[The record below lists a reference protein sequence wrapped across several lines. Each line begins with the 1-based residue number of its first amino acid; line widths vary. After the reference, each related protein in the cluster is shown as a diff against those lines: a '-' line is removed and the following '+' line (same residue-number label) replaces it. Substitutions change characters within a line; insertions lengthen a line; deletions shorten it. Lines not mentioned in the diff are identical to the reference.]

1 MYKILYNDDI
11 IFDPY
16 DENARVSDAKM
27 TGESNKVSYLDFT
40 IALTHPLY
48 DTVAERDGIVKL
60 YSDDTELFE
69 GVIESIET
77 DIYGSKDISCVS
89 ALSYLEDTLV
99 RSYDTSDA
107 GMPTSI
113 DGFFQWLIDQHNAH
127 VLSTNKQFIVG
138 VNQAGGMSTSN
149 IFTGSNTSY
158 PTTFS
163 EITDKILN
171 PYGGYLVLRYEDNLR
186 YLDIYADVHNMNSQI
201 IDFGV
206 NITDF
211 TKTIDTH
218 DQYTAVIP
226 IGSVPQGD
234 NQTNVTIKSYP
245 DGVVSSENYD
255 LVKDGDC
262 VYSVAAVQKY
272 GYREVTYSYDTTD
285 QDTLLQAAIAYLN
298 KTISPSL
305 TLDVKAVDLALYK
318 PDYTHLN
325 IGQAVRIRSKL
336 HDEDEYL
343 VVESVD
349 IDLNNPEQTEY
360 VLGTSY
366 DTLTGQQSGYLR
378 SLNSSI
384 NLALDSAASISSDI
398 NSLNEKAVVS
408 STSEYAIS
416 DSRVDAPDTG
426 WQSGMPDY
434 TVGQYLWQRTT
445 TKYANGVIVVEDPV
459 MITGN
464 GSILVNI
471 HSTNSLSFHNSA
483 IDTTLQLTVI
493 YGSTQV
499 TDINGLHALLGSGAY
514 IQWASVTKDQT
525 VPSII
530 SNTDPMISNDG
541 FSLKISPDNV
551 DTSVT
556 FTASVIVP

>member
-48 DTVAERDGIVKL
+48 DIVAERDGIVKL
-60 YSDDTELFE
+60 YSDDTKLFE
-69 GVIESIET
+69 GVIETIET

-99 RSYDTSDA
+99 RSYNTSDA
-107 GMPTSI
+107 DMPTSI
-113 DGFFQWLIDQHNAH
+113 DGFFQWLIDQHNSH

-138 VNQAGGMSTSN
+138 VNQAGGLSISN

-163 EITDKILN
+163 EITDKILHV
-171 PYGGYLVLRYEDNLR
+171 YGGYLVLRYENDLR
-186 YLDIYADVHNMNSQI
+186 YLDIYADVHDMNSQI

-206 NITDF
+206 NITNF
-211 TKTIDTH
+211 TKTIDTK
-218 DQYTAVIP
+218 DQYTAVLP

-245 DGVVSSENYD
+245 DGVVSSGNDD
-255 LVKDGDC
+255 LVKAGDC

-285 QDTLLQAAIAYLN
+285 QDTLLQESIKYLTS
-298 KTISPSL
+298 KLSPAL
-305 TLDVKAVDLALYK
+305 TLDIKAVDLALYK

-325 IGQAVRIRSKL
+325 IGQAVRVRSKL

-343 VVESVD
+343 IVESVD
-349 IDLNNPEQTEY
+349 INLNNPEQTEY

-366 DTLTGQQSGYLR
+366 DTLTGQQSGYLK

-384 NLALDSAASISSDI
+384 NTAIDKAASISADVKE
-398 NSLNEKAVVS
+398 L
-408 STSEYAIS
+408 STKVPLSEDYEYAS
-416 DSRVDAPDTG
+416 SASKTVAPDDG
-426 WQSGMPDY
+426 WGSDMPY
-434 TVGQYLWQRTT
+434 YIAGKYLWQRVTKHYENNVTT
-445 TKYANGVIVVEDPV
+445 ISEPV

-464 GSILVNI
+464 SSAVLKIK
-471 HSTNSLSFHNSA
+471 STNGLQFKNGIIKTSFYVSVYYGNEV
-483 IDTTLQLTVI
+483 IDTLTDLRLLYGETATLIWSVKNTEDSDPIVI
-493 YGSTQV
+493 QAS
-499 TDINGLHALLGSGAY
+499 DPRLG
-514 IQWASVTKDQT
+514 
-525 VPSII
+525 
-530 SNTDPMISNDG
+530 NDG
-541 FSLKISPDNV
+541 FRMDITADDVNTKA
-551 DTSVT
+551 T
-556 FTASVIVP
+556 FYCELYS